1 MQGIVIKA
9 TQDNGSPRYQ
19 IRCIPDREEIWLRE
33 SQLCPN
39 LAQDCPQQAT
49 KLF

>member
-1 MQGIVIKA
+1 MSNAQSTELPLWV
-9 TQDNGSPRYQ
+9 Q
-19 IRCIPDREEIWLRE
+19 DREEIWLRE